1 MHSVLR
7 ITSNQP
13 LPHRDRLQRLHR
25 MEIVHLH
32 HGPGLHLGYWRDS
45 YRVSGIFLLLELRC
59 ECKKRQGGD
68 NCKVL
73 RRHPLAKPTNSV

>member
-1 MHSVLR
+1 
-7 ITSNQP
+7 
-13 LPHRDRLQRLHR
+13 
-25 MEIVHLH
+25 
-32 HGPGLHLGYWRDS
+32 
-45 YRVSGIFLLLELRC
+45 LLLELRC